1 MNITFRQL
9 QIFRSVGKH
18 LSITKAAKE
27 LFLTQPAV
35 SMQIKQLES
44 SISSSLFKQTG
55 KKIYLTEVGKLVLKF
70 SEEINAEINKTVSK
84 IENLKEID
92 GGLIKVS
99 VGITVNYAAAPIL
112 AKFCQQHSRIRVNYD
127 VTNRATL
134 IQQLEKNET
143 DLVLMGS
150 LPEDADINAEPF
162 LANPLVVIASPK
174 HPLAQEK
181 NIPLSKLKD
190 DTLLMREVGS
200 GTRLAIEH
208 FFMKKKNFK
217 LISII
222 EMNSIEA
229 IKQSVETGLGLGIVS
244 LHTIALEKAAGR
256 LVVLDVKN
264 FPIIQQWFIVMR
276 KGKRLSAAA
285 TCFRQFILENNAPIH
300 N

>member
-9 QIFRSVGKH
+9 QILRSVGKH
-18 LSITKAAKE
+18 LSITKAANE

-35 SMQIKQLES
+35 SMQIKQLEN
-44 SISSSLFKQTG
+44 SISSTLFKQTG

-70 SEEINAEINKTVSK
+70 SEEINTEVSK
-84 IENLKEID
+84 TIKKIDSLKEID
-92 GGLIKVS
+92 GGLLRVS

-112 AKFCQQHSRIRVNYD
+112 AKFCQKHPRIRVNYD

-134 IQQLEKNET
+134 IKQLEKNET

-150 LPEDADINAEPF
+150 LPQDADINAEPF
-162 LANPLVVIASPK
+162 LENPLVVITSPN
-174 HPLAQEK
+174 HPLAKEK

-244 LHTIALEKAAGR
+244 LHTIELEKAAGR
-256 LVVLDVKN
+256 LKVLDVKN
-264 FPIIQQWFIVMR
+264 FPIARQWFIVSR

-285 TCFRQFILENNAPIH
+285 ACFKQFILENSGPIH
-300 N
+300 Y

>member
-44 SISSSLFKQTG
+44 SISSPLIKQTG
-55 KKIYLTEVGKLVLKF
+55 KKIYLTEAGKLVLNF
-70 SEEINAEINKTVSK
+70 SEEINTEINKTVSK
-84 IENLKEID
+84 IESLKEID
-92 GGLIKVS
+92 GGLLKVS

-112 AKFCQQHSRIRVNYD
+112 AKFCQQYSRIRVNYD

-134 IQQLEKNET
+134 IKQLEKNET
-143 DLVLMGS
+143 DLALMGS

-162 LANPLVVIASPK
+162 LENPLVVIASPN
-174 HPLAQEK
+174 HPLAKEK

-285 TCFRQFILENNAPIH
+285 TCFKQFILENNAPIH